1 MVSGTPEFRHQDS
14 AAATMVPARA
24 AEPQAESARNRVSGD
39 GREGGRAITGAAWRR
54 NEHVT
59 GTEGSSTHRNPT
71 IRGSQRSAMPGA
83 AQMKEVERA
92 ELPIGKIT
100 GSSGT
105 DMKGSS
111 ITYSG
116 GARG

>member
-1 MVSGTPEFRHQDS
+1 M
-14 AAATMVPARA
+14 
-24 AEPQAESARNRVSGD
+24 SGD

-59 GTEGSSTHRNPT
+59 GTEGNSTQRNQT
-71 IRGSQRSAMPGA
+71 IRGNQGSAMPGA
-83 AQMKEVERA
+83 AQMKVVERA